1 MSDKSTKII
10 LWFEELRKEDVP
22 IVGGKNA
29 NLGELINAGIP
40 VPPGFAVTAYAYK
53 RFIEETGIKDK
64 VYEIL
69 REKVPAGS
77 AKPEDY
83 VEASNEIRKLIESVK
98 MPKDIEEEIRKAY
111 RQLSQRVGK
120 KEEFVAVRSSATAE
134 DLPDASFAGQQ
145 ETYLM

>member
-53 RFIEETGIKDK
+53 RFIEETG
-64 VYEIL
+64 
-69 REKVPAGS
+69 
-77 AKPEDY
+77 
-83 VEASNEIRKLIESVK
+83 
-98 MPKDIEEEIRKAY
+98 
-111 RQLSQRVGK
+111 
-120 KEEFVAVRSSATAE
+120 
-134 DLPDASFAGQQ
+134 
-145 ETYLM
+145 